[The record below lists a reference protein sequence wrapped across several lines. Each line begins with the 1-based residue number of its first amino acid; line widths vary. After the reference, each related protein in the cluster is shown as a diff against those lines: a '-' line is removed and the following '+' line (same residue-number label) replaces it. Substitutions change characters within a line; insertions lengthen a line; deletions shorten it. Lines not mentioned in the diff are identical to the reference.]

1 MFGTSIAS
9 FLFIICSSFFG
20 MPISGTH
27 TVVGGLIGAG
37 LAAGC
42 QIDWVQLG
50 IIVAGWFVAPLVS
63 MCFASLLY
71 FTVCR
76 LTLSQGVIA
85 LKWRFVWLTLIV
97 ALAAFLIFLM
107 VIKLVDKSGEGFST
121 VSLILLG
128 VAPVLG
134 IFASRIVIFCF
145 VKPRDGVPTG

>member
-1 MFGTSIAS
+1 MQGLAS
-9 FLFIICSSFFG
+9 GGHRQQVKYQNDRSSRRSPSFES
-20 MPISGTH
+20 MT
-27 TVVGGLIGAG
+27 G

-50 IIVAGWFVAPLVS
+50 IIIAGWFVAPLVS